1 MPSLWPPFLPSCGPS
16 NGPPS
21 PCRSPLAAAVLV
33 AAVAAV
39 VTALVTAVVST
50 GSLVAAE
57 QAAEQADG
65 GSSTAASPKDVRD
78 LLDAAAKLLAEG
90 RPGKAAD
97 VAAEAAKG
105 IEQLANQDKPPA
117 GLRSLWDRCR
127 SLRDDIA
134 LEGVDVARIALA
146 PLRAA
151 GPKGAA
157 ARPGTPAAMPPVRQA
172 AASAMGFSRQ
182 VAPILVRHCGGC
194 HIAGR
199 KGGFQMASYAGLM
212 KTGVVQPGVG
222 EASRLVEVIL
232 SGDMP
237 RGGGKVS
244 PEDVAILTKWIDAG
258 APFDGPDPEA
268 SIDLITRQATAAA
281 PATAAAVAATPSK
294 PAKGGVS
301 FAADVAPVLLEH
313 CAGCHDATNPESNL
327 SMATLERLS
336 RGGRGGAPFLAGK
349 GADSLLVKKIK
360 GGGGIEGQRMP
371 LGKDPLPD
379 AVIAKIQA
387 WIDQGAAI
395 DMLTPK
401 DDLAAVASAGRARTL
416 SHESL
421 RPVRFEAGRRLWSRA
436 IPDERPTVTDRGD
449 VRVVGNLSGPRL
461 ESLAGRAEEV
471 ARRLQDDMAGGSVI
485 LKGGMVVYAFAK
497 PYDFSSFWQTVFSD
511 ERPKGVTS
519 GAGVSGDVAY
529 AAIIAGGDDTEAAD
543 VTATLTEQMAAA
555 ALLGR
560 GAPAWFARG
569 AGRALATKAAPKA
582 AVVQAWRRQ
591 VPEAVARMGSVADVM
606 AGRGDPEIA
615 AGAAG
620 GFVTTLAGG
629 PRLPALVKQ
638 LDEGVAFEQAFQR
651 VYRTAAQA
659 AFEAWCGQQSRA
671 GRK

>member
-1 MPSLWPPFLPSCGPS
+1 MTRLLRRFLRSGDPSTVAPT
-16 NGPPS
+16 PS
-21 PCRSPLAAAVLV
+21 PTVLSAAVLV
-33 AAVAAV
+33 AAVV
-39 VTALVTAVVST
+39 MVTVVST
-50 GSLVAAE
+50 GSLL
-57 QAAEQADG
+57 AAEQADR
-65 GSSTAASPKDVRD
+65 GSSTASSPKAIRD
-78 LLDAAAKLLAEG
+78 LLDDAAKLLAEG

-105 IEQLANQDKPPA
+105 IEQLANQDKPPS

-134 LEGVDVARIALA
+134 LEGVDVERIVLN

-151 GPKGAA
+151 GPKGGSP
-157 ARPGTPAAMPPVRQA
+157 RPGTPAAMPPARQA
-172 AASAMGFSRQ
+172 AASAVGFSRQ
-182 VAPILVRHCGGC
+182 VAPILARHCGGC

-244 PEDVAILTKWIDAG
+244 PDDVAILTKWIDAG
-258 APFDGPDPEA
+258 AAFDGPDPEA
-268 SIDLITRQATAAA
+268 SIDVIVRQATAAA
-281 PATAAAVAATPSK
+281 APTAATPVAATPSK
-294 PAKGGVS
+294 PVKGGVS

-313 CAGCHDATNPESNL
+313 CAGCHDAANPESNL

-336 RGGRGGAPFLAGK
+336 RGGRGGAPFMSGK
-349 GADSLLVKKIK
+349 GADSLLVKKLK
-360 GGGGIEGQRMP
+360 GVGIEGQRMP

-379 AVIAKIQA
+379 AVIAKIKT

-416 SHESL
+416 SHEAL

-436 IPDERPTVTDRGD
+436 IPDERPTVEDRGD
-449 VRVVGNLSGPRL
+449 VLVVGNLSGPRL

-471 ARRLQDDMAGGSVI
+471 ARRLQEDLAGGSVI
-485 LKGGMVVYAFAK
+485 LKGGVVVYAFAK
-497 PYDFSSFWQTVFSD
+497 AYDFSSFWQTVFSD
-511 ERPKGVTS
+511 ERPKAVTS
-519 GAGVSGDVAY
+519 GAGVTGDVAY
-529 AAIIAGGDDTEAAD
+529 AALIAGGDDAEAAD

-606 AGRGDPEIA
+606 AGRGDPEAA
-615 AGAAG
+615 AGASG

-651 VYRTAAQA
+651 VFRAAPQA
-659 AFEAWCGQQSRA
+659 AFEAWCAQQSRA